1 MLQDALDLIDNEVDL
16 LGTVMNDQ
24 QQTLSLQMTQLA
36 LEMTTTTRK
45 LCQSFRFMD
54 DALQHVRKRARPPP
68 TRLCCD

>member
-1 MLQDALDLIDNEVDL
+1 MLQDAIDDLIDYQESMLD
-16 LGTVMNDQ
+16 VMNDQ

>member
-45 LCQSFRFMD
+45 LCQSFRFFD
-54 DALQHVRKRARPPP
+54 DTRFTSIRKSSAASHTPV
-68 TRLCCD
+68 L